1 MIINGEEKD
10 FEIGITIEDLLKKL
24 NIDAERIVIEV
35 DLEIIPKDEFKTKKL
50 GSESKVELIR
60 FVGGG

>member
-1 MIINGEEKD
+1 MIINGEEQD